1 MYTKLLA
8 LQDLAFSQF
17 TAASDRVAAGG
28 SRTCIQ
34 TVGVELDPSDLTN
47 ELVQDILQDTQ
58 LVYFDGRFPECAVIL
73 AKAARDKQI
82 PVLVECERPR
92 ENLDELLLQ
101 ADYLCTSA
109 HFPKVD

>member
-58 LVYFDGRFPECAVIL
+58 LVSFDGRFPECAVIL

-101 ADYLCTSA
+101 ADYLFTSA
-109 HFPKVD
+109 HLQKVD